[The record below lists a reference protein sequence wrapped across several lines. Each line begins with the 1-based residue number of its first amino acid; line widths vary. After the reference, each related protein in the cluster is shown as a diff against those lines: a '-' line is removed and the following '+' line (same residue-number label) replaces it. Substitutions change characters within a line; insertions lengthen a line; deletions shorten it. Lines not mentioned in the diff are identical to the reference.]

1 MSDQFTSVEEKGL
14 GTNLIDSIKGVAVGG
29 LLFICSFVVLWMNE
43 GRVDLSEVAKK
54 SVVANPASVD
64 EWTQWQVCIG
74 DGRAQDRRASRRS

>member
-43 GRVDLSEVAKK
+43 GRVDLLKDLAHYVLE
-54 SVVANPASVD
+54 
-64 EWTQWQVCIG
+64 
-74 DGRAQDRRASRRS
+74 RRV